1 MPGEMGTQDLSHQ
14 QNQASLFGA
23 LEREQGRGR
32 VGKTESGDAALVQPP
47 QRFQFPNPLDKIKK
61 APLQDKR
68 TYCVIP
74 SRILSDKT
82 VRPTQIKVLAAF
94 ASYAN
99 PAGVTWVG
107 LKRVG
112 QDLGISGQ
120 AVHKHLTIL
129 KNRGYIEEIS
139 KAFAREK
146 AATRRIIYDPDI
158 SSEDAISINSNR
170 EDCRP
175 PEQIR
180 KEEAMARKK
189 KTATVTEKIL
199 CEDRSLHNMEQPQR
213 VEEPGKLTLEEG
225 IRVALSSTH
234 KLDETA
240 LRWLGMALELG
251 ATRGMLE
258 TCSREADPVA
268 AVKVLVTRLD
278 RACR

>member
-1 MPGEMGTQDLSHQ
+1 
-14 QNQASLFGA
+14 
-23 LEREQGRGR
+23 
-32 VGKTESGDAALVQPP
+32 VGKTEGRDVTDLRVPASQTFLI
-47 QRFQFPNPLDKIKK
+47 PNPLDKIKK
-61 APLQDKR
+61 APLQDRR

-74 SRILSDKT
+74 SRILQDKT
-82 VRPTQIKVLAAF
+82 VRPTQIKILAAF

-107 LKRVG
+107 LKRIG

-139 KAFAREK
+139 KAFSREK
-146 AATRRIIYDPDI
+146 AATRRIIYEPSI
-158 SSEDAISINSNR
+158 SAEDAISLNSSR

-189 KTATVTEKIL
+189 STVPVV
-199 CEDRSLHNMEQPQR
+199 DSLHNMAQPQQ
-213 VEEPGKLTLEEG
+213 VEVPERMDWDEA
-225 IRVALSSTH
+225 IRVAYGCVVNV
-234 KLDETA
+234 DENA
-240 LRWLGMALELG
+240 LRWLAMAMELRC
-251 ATRGMLE
+251 TRGMME
-258 TCSREADPVA
+258 ACSREGDPVA
-268 AVKVLVTRLD
+268 AIKVLVGRLD

>member
-1 MPGEMGTQDLSHQ
+1 M
-14 QNQASLFGA
+14 
-23 LEREQGRGR
+23 
-32 VGKTESGDAALVQPP
+32 GKTEGGNAPDLQPP
-47 QRFQFPNPLDKIKK
+47 ASKTFLIPNPLDKIKK
-61 APLQDKR
+61 APLQDRR

-74 SRILSDKT
+74 SRILQDKT
-82 VRPTQIKVLAAF
+82 VRPTQIKILAAF

-107 LKRVG
+107 LKRIG

-139 KAFAREK
+139 KAFSREK
-146 AATRRIIYDPDI
+146 AATRRIIYDSTI
-158 SSEDAISINSNR
+158 SAEDAISLNSSR

-189 KTATVTEKIL
+189 KDSTLTEKTLYEDRKCSNSEQPQKVEVTEK
-199 CEDRSLHNMEQPQR
+199 
-213 VEEPGKLTLEEG
+213 LTLDEG
-225 IRVALSSTH
+225 IRVAFRYVVNV
-234 KLDETA
+234 DENA

-251 ATRGMLE
+251 ATRSMLE
-258 TCSREADPVA
+258 VCAAEGDPVG
-268 AVKVLVTRLD
+268 AVKVLTGRLD

>member
-1 MPGEMGTQDLSHQ
+1 MGKAEGRDAPDL
-14 QNQASLFGA
+14 
-23 LEREQGRGR
+23 
-32 VGKTESGDAALVQPP
+32 QPP
-47 QRFQFPNPLDKIKK
+47 ASQTFLIPNPLDKIKK
-61 APLQDKR
+61 APLQDRR

-74 SRILSDKT
+74 SRILQDKT
-82 VRPTQIKVLAAF
+82 VRPTQIKILAAF

-107 LKRVG
+107 LKRIG

-139 KAFAREK
+139 KAFSREK
-146 AATRRIIYDPDI
+146 AATRRIIYEPSI
-158 SSEDAISINSNR
+158 SAEDAISLNSSR

-189 KTATVTEKIL
+189 STVPVV
-199 CEDRSLHNMEQPQR
+199 DSLHNMAQPQQ
-213 VEEPGKLTLEEG
+213 VEVPEKMNWDEAV
-225 IRVALSSTH
+225 RVAYSYVVNV
-234 KLDETA
+234 DENA
-240 LRWLGMALELG
+240 LRWLGLALELG
-251 ATRGMLE
+251 ASRSMLE
-258 TCSREADPVA
+258 TCAREGDPVA
-268 AVKVLVTRLD
+268 AIKVLVGRLD

>member
-1 MPGEMGTQDLSHQ
+1 MG
-14 QNQASLFGA
+14 QAKAGNA
-23 LEREQGRGR
+23 
-32 VGKTESGDAALVQPP
+32 AALQLP
-47 QRFQFPNPLDKIKK
+47 QRFQLPNPLDKIKK

-158 SSEDAISINSNR
+158 SAEDAISINSSR

-189 KTATVTEKIL
+189 KQPTVTENIL
-199 CEDRSLHNMEQPQR
+199 YEDRSLHNMAQPQS
-213 VEEPGKLTLEEG
+213 VEEPGKLSLDDAV
-225 IRVALSSTH
+225 RVMSSCVVNV
-234 KLDETA
+234 DESL
-240 LRWLGMALELG
+240 LRWLEMALELG
-251 ATRGMLE
+251 ATRAMLE
-258 TCSREADPVA
+258 TCAREGDPVG

>member
-1 MPGEMGTQDLSHQ
+1 MGTQDLQIQQHQ
-14 QNQASLFGA
+14 ESLPGEMA
-23 LEREQGRGR
+23 RIKRGSR
-32 VGKTESGDAALVQPP
+32 VGQAKSRDAAALPSP
-47 QRFQFPNPLDKIKK
+47 QRFQLPNPLDKIKK

-146 AATRRIIYDPDI
+146 AATRRIIYDSNI
-158 SSEDAISINSNR
+158 SADDAISINSSR

-189 KTATVTEKIL
+189 KEATVTEKIL
-199 CEDRSLHNMEQPQR
+199 YEDRSLHNIGQPQS
-213 VEEPGKLTLEEG
+213 VEEPGKLSLDEA
-225 IRVALSSTH
+225 IRVLQSYAVNVNESL
-234 KLDETA
+234 
-240 LRWLGMALELG
+240 LRWLEMACELG
-251 ATRGMLE
+251 ASRSMIE
-258 TCSREADPVA
+258 TCGREADPVG